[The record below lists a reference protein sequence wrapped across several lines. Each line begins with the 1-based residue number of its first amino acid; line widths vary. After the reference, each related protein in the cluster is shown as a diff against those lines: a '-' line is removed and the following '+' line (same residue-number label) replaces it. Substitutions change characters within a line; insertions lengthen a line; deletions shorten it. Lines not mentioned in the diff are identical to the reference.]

1 MPYNLSIPGW
11 MPESELIII
20 EQLAST
26 IPPQGEMVEV
36 GSFCGRSSWCWAR
49 SVPEDV
55 KVYCIDIWD
64 PAAHP
69 FTPPARI
76 GAESE
81 PPASDFGHVADIRL
95 ASGSLQ
101 NFLNYTS
108 DCPNIVPMRGASP
121 GDFADWP
128 QESLDLI
135 FLDGVHH
142 NPGFREDLNF
152 WYWRLKPGGTLCG
165 HDCARTHPDV
175 LWTVHDFCKDLQ
187 LRFLVQ
193 ERIWILQRPPVRP
206 LSSLL

>member
-1 MPYNLSIPGW
+1 
-11 MPESELIII
+11 
-20 EQLAST
+20 
-26 IPPQGEMVEV
+26 
-36 GSFCGRSSWCWAR
+36 
-49 SVPEDV
+49 
-55 KVYCIDIWD
+55 
-64 PAAHP
+64 
-69 FTPPARI
+69 
-76 GAESE
+76 
-81 PPASDFGHVADIRL
+81 VADIRL